1 MRKNDFK
8 ELMDLKR
15 QYKEL
20 KFSKLEKQRALR
32 ECQNRVQEK
41 ANKLQTALDFK
52 RNDMLGDK
60 EQRDSYGIT
69 NQQVWGKKIKELTL
83 DDEEGIQQVRSQSQ
97 EKIDG
102 YERDIEDLTL
112 KISDLH
118 WELTIKLEHYKDAY
132 QFDPQIECRSL
143 EPNPLVELGDMSK
156 G

>member
-1 MRKNDFK
+1 MRENDFK
-8 ELMDLKR
+8 ELMDLKK

-20 KFSKLEKQRALR
+20 KSSKLEKQRALR

-83 DDEEGIQQVRSQSQ
+83 DDEEGIKQVKSQSQ

-132 QFDPQIECRSL
+132 QFDPVL
-143 EPNPLVELGDMSK
+143 ENATATSQG
-156 G
+156 